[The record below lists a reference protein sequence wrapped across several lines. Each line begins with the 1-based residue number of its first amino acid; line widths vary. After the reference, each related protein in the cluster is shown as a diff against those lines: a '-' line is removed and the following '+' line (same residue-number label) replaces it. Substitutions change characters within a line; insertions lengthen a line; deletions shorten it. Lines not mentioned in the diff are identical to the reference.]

1 MGKWPPTVTLRVKP
15 RSGSTGVGPWRDQV
29 LQVRVTPPPTDGE
42 ATAAALVAL
51 AAALDVPRS
60 AVRLLKGDR
69 SRLKRV
75 VVAGLTAEQ
84 LAVRLER
91 LGDAAD

>member
-1 MGKWPPTVTLRVKP
+1 
-15 RSGSTGVGPWRDQV
+15 
-29 LQVRVTPPPTDGE
+29 
-42 ATAAALVAL
+42 
-51 AAALDVPRS
+51 
-60 AVRLLKGDR
+60 VRLLKGDR

-91 LGDAAD
+91 LGDTAD

>member
-1 MGKWPPTVTLRVKP
+1 
-15 RSGSTGVGPWRDQV
+15 
-29 LQVRVTPPPTDGE
+29 VRVTPSPTDGE
-42 ATAAALVAL
+42 ATAVALVAL

-91 LGDAAD
+91 LGDTAD